1 MFVSGLSRGKIAWNR
16 PSIDI
21 GPRSNI
27 GVDTG
32 SETAR
37 NRACREPTENEMDSQ
52 SGACLPPRTTALGN
66 HLPNCLRF
74 AALGLGYVSRS
85 SGTRG
90 RAETFSDSSTYFT
103 NSKSPGF
110 KFCRTTTHPVRKV
123 AGERSCLCITIEPK
137 DLRPIGIATPSLT
150 NQSRCRSLCAPPCCR
165 KA

>member
-1 MFVSGLSRGKIAWNR
+1 MLGLAKLKRFQHQGGQAPRVRFRPLSRENTLNR

-37 NRACREPTENEMDSQ
+37 NRACREPTENEIDSQ

-74 AALGLGYVSRS
+74 AALGLGYVSS
-85 SGTRG
+85 VFWHSWTRG
-90 RAETFSDSSTYFT
+90 
-103 NSKSPGF
+103 
-110 KFCRTTTHPVRKV
+110 
-123 AGERSCLCITIEPK
+123 
-137 DLRPIGIATPSLT
+137 DL
-150 NQSRCRSLCAPPCCR
+150 
-165 KA
+165 